1 MSIAAQL
8 FRGLR
13 LTLVLWLLTVV
24 VITLPLLGLARLVA
38 PDAAIGS
45 LIRRDGQVV
54 GSRLI
59 GQGFSSAR
67 YLQGRPAGAPN
78 LAASNPELATRV
90 AAAARRWQSAGVAQ
104 PAADLLLDSGSGVD
118 PHISLAAARQQLPRL
133 ARERQLPLAELERLL
148 RQHQDGPLGLQAIE
162 PVVNVLTFNLALDQL
177 ASSSTTQSPPVPAKR

>member
-148 RQHQDGPLGLQAIE
+148 PQHQDGPLGLQAIE

>member
-45 LIRRDGQVV
+45 LIRRDGLVV

-78 LAASNPELATRV
+78 LAASNPELGTRV

-118 PHISLAAARQQLPRL
+118 PHISVAAARQQLPRL

-148 RQHQDGPLGLQAIE
+148 RQNQSGPQVLQTIE
-162 PVVNVLTFNLALDQL
+162 PVINVLGFNLALDL
-177 ASSSTTQSPPVPAKR
+177 LTDGSAIRTPTP

>member
-38 PDAAIGS
+38 PDAANGS
-45 LIRRDGQVV
+45 LTRRDGQVV

-78 LAASNPELATRV
+78 IAASNPELATRV
-90 AAAARRWQSAGVAQ
+90 AAAASRWQSAGVAQ

-133 ARERQLPLAELERLL
+133 ARERQLPVAELERLL
-148 RQHQDGPLGLQAIE
+148 RQHQEGPSGLQAIE

-177 ASSSTTQSPPVPAKR
+177 ASSSTTQSPPVPARR